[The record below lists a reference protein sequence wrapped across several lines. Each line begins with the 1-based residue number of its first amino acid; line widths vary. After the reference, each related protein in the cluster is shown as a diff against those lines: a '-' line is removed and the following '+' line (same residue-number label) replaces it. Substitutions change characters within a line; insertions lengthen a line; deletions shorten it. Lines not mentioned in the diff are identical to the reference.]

1 MFSPAGSMNNRVPG
15 NMFSVASTATHAQR
29 QSIFT
34 ANSIKKEAEAL
45 QSAETHNRPSA
56 MKVVADDELTMRSNE
71 DKEEME
77 NPKNVEKA
85 FDPIKTLKGI
95 FRDTKQ
101 TARAPMSTNY
111 IVNKYKTK

>member
-1 MFSPAGSMNNRVPG
+1 
-15 NMFSVASTATHAQR
+15 
-29 QSIFT
+29 
-34 ANSIKKEAEAL
+34 
-45 QSAETHNRPSA
+45 
-56 MKVVADDELTMRSNE
+56 MKVVADDEMTMRSRDEKDELE
-71 DKEEME
+71 D
-77 NPKNVEKA
+77 PSTDKA